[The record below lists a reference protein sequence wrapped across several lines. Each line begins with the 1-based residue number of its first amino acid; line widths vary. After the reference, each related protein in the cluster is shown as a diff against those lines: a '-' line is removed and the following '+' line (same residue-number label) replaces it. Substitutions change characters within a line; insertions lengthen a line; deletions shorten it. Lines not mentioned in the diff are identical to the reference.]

1 MVDTRDCVYVD
12 NVDRLRGLAHAPRG
26 IFTGRWYKRGDIKM
40 IFQQLQV
47 TGANPDKIK
56 LAMDYYHSEPA

>member
-12 NVDRLRGLAHAPRG
+12 NVDRLKGLHEPRG
-26 IFTGRWYKRGDIKM
+26 IFTGQWYKRGDLFM
-40 IFQQLQV
+40 IFSQLRIA
-47 TGANPDKIK
+47 GANPDKIK